1 MRRQLILLVEDNP
14 ADVGLI
20 CEAIEREGIQAR
32 ILVLDD
38 GDKAVR
44 HLELLPEN
52 PALIVLDLNLPKKSG
67 IEVLEYIRSSD
78 HYRKTPAILFTS
90 SLSPAERVRV
100 DALGVSAF
108 LLKSLDL
115 IEYNRIGP
123 AIKTALAQPDS
134 SNR

>member
-1 MRRQLILLVEDNP
+1 MILLVEDNP
-14 ADVGLI
+14 VDVCLI
-20 CEAIEREGIQAR
+20 CEAIEREGIHAL

-44 HLELLPEN
+44 HLKLRPEN

-78 HYRKTPAILFTS
+78 HYKTPAILFTS
-90 SLSPAERVRV
+90 SLLSPAERVRV

-115 IEYNRIGP
+115 SEYNRIGP
-123 AIKTALAQPDS
+123 AIKSALAQPDS
-134 SNR
+134 SDR